1 MKLHKVEYDLGGF
14 TMIKRLLIRLVS
26 VMSLAVVSLTHAQD
40 LTPVTF
46 TLDWAI
52 QGPQAFFLLAEEQG
66 YFEEEGI
73 DITIDRGFGS
83 SGTVSQIAGGAY
95 DIGFADINSMI
106 EFNASNPEQAL
117 TAVAVVYNFP
127 PFAIFTLTESGIDDP
142 EELVGNTL
150 GAPVFDAAF
159 RLFPLFAE
167 AEGID
172 PDSVEWIA
180 MDGALREPSLIR
192 GEVEGISGF
201 YFTAILNLEAAGVS
215 RDDVNSFLYSDSG
228 VDVYGNA
235 IMAPTSYIEENPDV
249 IRGML
254 TALTRAWQDTL
265 ADPEAAIAAVQAA
278 DPLIE
283 PEVELARL
291 QLAIDT
297 NMITPEVRELG
308 FGAVDEARLARSI
321 EQVVEIFDL
330 PMTPSVDDVF
340 NGSFLPPLE
349 DRLPPSE

>member
-1 MKLHKVEYDLGGF
+1 MKLHKVKYDLGGF
-14 TMIKRLLIRLVS
+14 TMTKRLLTLLVS
-26 VMSLAVVSLTHAQD
+26 VFSFAAAQD

-52 QGPQAFFLLAEEQG
+52 QGPQAFFLLAEAEG
-66 YFEEEGI
+66 YFAEEGI

-83 SGTVSQIAGGAY
+83 AGTVSQIAGGAY

-117 TAVAVVYNFP
+117 TAVAMVYNFP
-127 PFAIFTLTESGIDDP
+127 PFGIFTLAESGINTP
-142 EELVGNTL
+142 EDLVGSTL
-150 GAPVFDAAF
+150 GAPVFDAAY

-167 AEGID
+167 TVGID
-172 PDSVEWIA
+172 PADVEWLA

-192 GEVEGISGF
+192 GEVTGIAGF
-201 YFTAILNLEAAGVS
+201 YFTALLNLEAAGVA
-215 RDDVNSFLYSDSG
+215 RDDVNSFLYSDNG
-228 VDVYGNA
+228 VNVYGNA
-235 IMAPTSYIEENPDV
+235 IMAPTSYIEENPEV
-249 IRGML
+249 IRGL
-254 TALTRAWQDTL
+254 LAALTRAWQDTL
-265 ADPEAAIAAVQAA
+265 ADPAAAIAAVQAA
-278 DPLIE
+278 DPLTD

-297 NMITPEVRELG
+297 NMLTPEVMELG

-321 EQVVEIFDL
+321 EQVAAVFAL
-330 PMTPSVDDVF
+330 PRTPSVEEVF
-340 NGSFLPPLE
+340 NGSFLPPLA

>member
-1 MKLHKVEYDLGGF
+1 MTLEAL
-14 TMIKRLLIRLVS
+14 TMIKRLFLL
-26 VMSLAVVSLTHAQD
+26 LASMFTLAYAQD

-52 QGPQAFFLLAEEQG
+52 QGPQAFFLLAEDQG

-127 PFAIFTLTESGIDDP
+127 PFAIFTLAESGIDTP
-142 EELVGNTL
+142 EALVGNTL
-150 GAPVFDAAF
+150 GAPVFDAAY

-215 RDDVNSFLYSDSG
+215 RDEVNSFLYSDSG

-235 IMAPTSYIEENPDV
+235 IMAPTSYIEENPEV
-249 IRGML
+249 IRGL
-254 TALTRAWQDTL
+254 LAALTRAWQDTL

-278 DPLIE
+278 DPLTD

-297 NMITPEVRELG
+297 NMLTPEVMELG
-308 FGAVDEARLARSI
+308 FGAVDEERLARSI
-321 EQVVEIFDL
+321 AQVVEIFDL
-330 PMTPSVDDVF
+330 PTTPSVEEVF

>member
-1 MKLHKVEYDLGGF
+1 
-14 TMIKRLLIRLVS
+14 MIKRLLIRLVR
-26 VMSLAVVSLTHAQD
+26 VVSLALVSLALVSLTYAQD

-106 EFNASNPEQAL
+106 EFNANNPEQAL

-127 PFAIFTLTESGIDDP
+127 PFAIFTLAESGIDDP
-142 EELVGNTL
+142 AELVGNTL

-172 PDSVEWIA
+172 PDGVEWIA

-235 IMAPTSYIEENPDV
+235 IMAPTRYIEENPDV
-249 IRGML
+249 ISGML

>member
-1 MKLHKVEYDLGGF
+1 VSLA
-14 TMIKRLLIRLVS
+14 LVS
-26 VMSLAVVSLTHAQD
+26 LALVSLTYAQD

-106 EFNASNPEQAL
+106 EFNANNPEQAL

-127 PFAIFTLTESGIDDP
+127 PFAIFTLAESGIDDP
-142 EELVGNTL
+142 AELVGNTL

-172 PDSVEWIA
+172 PDGVEWIA

-235 IMAPTSYIEENPDV
+235 IMAPTRYIEENPDV
-249 IRGML
+249 ISGML